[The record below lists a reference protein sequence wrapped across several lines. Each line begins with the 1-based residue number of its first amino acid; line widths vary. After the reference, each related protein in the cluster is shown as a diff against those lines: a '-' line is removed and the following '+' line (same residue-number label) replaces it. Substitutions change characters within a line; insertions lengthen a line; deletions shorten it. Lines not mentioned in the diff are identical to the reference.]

1 MPSNNLVELYNEH
14 FFSDTKAYNF
24 TWELIENGNVVSQG
38 VLNDVNIAPQ
48 TKQDFPIYFKYSM
61 NPSKEYYVNFYVTL
75 KENTFIGC
83 GHEVASDQF
92 LVQAVKKPEL
102 QSAVKG
108 SLKFSKEVMLHYKR
122 KRI

>member
-48 TKQDFPIYFKYSM
+48 TKQDFQFI
-61 NPSKEYYVNFYVTL
+61 L
-75 KENTFIGC
+75 NT
-83 GHEVASDQF
+83 
-92 LVQAVKKPEL
+92 
-102 QSAVKG
+102 
-108 SLKFSKEVMLHYKR
+108 R
-122 KRI
+122 